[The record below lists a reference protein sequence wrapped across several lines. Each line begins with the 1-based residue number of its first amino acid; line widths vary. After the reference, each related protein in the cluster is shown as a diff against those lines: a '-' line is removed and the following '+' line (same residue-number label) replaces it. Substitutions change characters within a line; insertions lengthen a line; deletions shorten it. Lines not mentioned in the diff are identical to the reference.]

1 MWLVKALG
9 SYSWAGAAAELGL
22 PPKRSREIANKVV
35 SLLNATGRAD
45 FFDARLREAVR
56 RVACDSGR
64 IDYGARRRALANFT
78 DIEREEWKG
87 ICQDASVPL
96 GKRGGKS
103 RYAAAWLWS
112 RLTEGDYR
120 CSPGFREKD
129 GETEREL
136 YRRFVKQDLPALEV
150 TLERRAT
157 RLVGGWM
164 PMIR

>member
-1 MWLVKALG
+1 MGLASNYICEVCGYEATVSG
-9 SYSWAGAAAELGL
+9 GEGASEDQ
-22 PPKRSREIANKVV
+22 
-35 SLLNATGRAD
+35 T
-45 FFDARLREAVR
+45 
-56 RVACDSGR
+56 
-64 IDYGARRRALANFT
+64 
-78 DIEREEWKG
+78 
-87 ICQDASVPL
+87 QDASVPL

-112 RLTEGDYR
+112 LLTEGDYR